1 MERAVNFFEILS
13 VNVRIDL
20 CCRDVGVAEHFLN
33 SAEVST
39 SFQHMCSK

>member
-20 CCRDVGVAEHFLN
+20 CCRDIGVAKHFLY
-33 SAEVST
+33 SAEVSA
-39 SFQHMCSK
+39 SFQQMCSE